1 MVLTG
6 VPAPL
11 AVQSMVSAAE
21 AAAILVGIE
30 VGSVLHLD
38 LVADLVVDNVPV
50 LALDMVVY
58 ILVVRPVDVVVLLL
72 PLLSDPLKVLEGVA
86 CSILVERLSLR
97 KLLKHLVSRGEL
109 AIALDVE
116 AQFRLEAWGRNDL
129 DASVLMRLLTVVE
142 LLNVVHW
149 VLEFFLSGPK
159 NRHFVNFIELVVNVF
174 GLDEGVFQHLIDQ
187 FLFLFGHLAVHVAI
201 VTLPFLPLAGRFDRG
216 GFSGERLTVLLPER
230 CGSSLS

>member
-58 ILVVRPVDVVVLLL
+58 FLVV
-72 PLLSDPLKVLEGVA
+72 
-86 CSILVERLSLR
+86 
-97 KLLKHLVSRGEL
+97 
-109 AIALDVE
+109 
-116 AQFRLEAWGRNDL
+116 
-129 DASVLMRLLTVVE
+129 
-142 LLNVVHW
+142 
-149 VLEFFLSGPK
+149 
-159 NRHFVNFIELVVNVF
+159 
-174 GLDEGVFQHLIDQ
+174 
-187 FLFLFGHLAVHVAI
+187 
-201 VTLPFLPLAGRFDRG
+201 
-216 GFSGERLTVLLPER
+216 
-230 CGSSLS
+230 